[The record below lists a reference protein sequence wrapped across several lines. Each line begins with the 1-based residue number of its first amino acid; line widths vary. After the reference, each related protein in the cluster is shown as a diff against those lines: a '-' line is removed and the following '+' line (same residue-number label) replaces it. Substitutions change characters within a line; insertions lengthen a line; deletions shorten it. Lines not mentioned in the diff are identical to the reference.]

1 MNDDNSTGLT
11 GNTDG
16 TTQPAAFFNRRQT
29 SASDVNIYLRYVLL
43 GVGICGIASNALVL
57 YAWVVHRQES
67 KKRGIH
73 LLIMNQN
80 LLDLCCSIVMV
91 ITISLKVTTI
101 NLTGTLGYILCAFF
115 ISDNS
120 LLCLRHA
127 SVTNLMTLT
136 VERYL
141 KVVYPYWSKKNLKT
155 WMIYAAIVFCWIAGI
170 LPVFLIGML
179 TSFVVK
185 GRCPPFTV
193 YWRNLGLVT
202 GLGTWTFVSF
212 YLLPLITFVFCYGH
226 IVVVMRKQMRVMA
239 GHNVEGSAHN
249 ASQAQSKRISWNITK
264 TMIIVSAVFIACYS
278 PWNLYLMLT
287 AVVHIRLTG
296 GYIAGFFPY
305 INVAL
310 NPFIYATRYEGVR
323 RVLVRMIKC
332 RKHVA
337 VGVVTGSATN

>member
-1 MNDDNSTGLT
+1 
-11 GNTDG
+11 
-16 TTQPAAFFNRRQT
+16 
-29 SASDVNIYLRYVLL
+29 
-43 GVGICGIASNALVL
+43 
-57 YAWVVHRQES
+57 
-67 KKRGIH
+67 
-73 LLIMNQN
+73 
-80 LLDLCCSIVMV
+80 
-91 ITISLKVTTI
+91 
-101 NLTGTLGYILCAFF
+101 
-115 ISDNS
+115 
-120 LLCLRHA
+120 
-127 SVTNLMTLT
+127 
-136 VERYL
+136 
-141 KVVYPYWSKKNLKT
+141 
-155 WMIYAAIVFCWIAGI
+155 
-170 LPVFLIGML
+170 
-179 TSFVVK
+179 
-185 GRCPPFTV
+185 
-193 YWRNLGLVT
+193 
-202 GLGTWTFVSF
+202 
-212 YLLPLITFVFCYGH
+212 
-226 IVVVMRKQMRVMA
+226 MRKQMRVMA